1 MRADTSSDTSRRT
14 TSVATT
20 EGEEDMQAR
29 QYEGRS
35 FVGTPATAPGPL
47 GPDMLRAVSVIRRNP
62 LEYLG
67 SVWRRYGDVVQFPI
81 PRPPSYLVN
90 DPEGVRRVLVGNGR
104 NYGKSTI
111 QYRSLS
117 LVTGEGLLVADTE
130 PWRRQRPLVQP
141 AFHHETLEHIVGHV
155 DVALQRMFANW
166 DGLPADAVIDMD
178 AAMMHGALEVV
189 GHALF
194 GTDLSADA
202 DRLARA
208 TLSALDVVV
217 ARARVPI
224 TPPAWVPSPAN
235 RKLHAS
241 VRELDQAVQRML
253 AERRRDRGTVPADML
268 DLLIESRDAS
278 GAGLTVPEI
287 RDQVVTFIVAGH
299 ETVASALTWAW
310 ALLAEHPA
318 IQHALQ
324 EESDAVLGGRAATFE
339 DYTRLPY
346 ARAVL
351 DEALRLY
358 PPAWL
363 ITRNA
368 LGDDV
373 LGGHEIPRSSLVIL
387 SPWLLHRHPDV
398 WAEPEEFRPDRFL
411 SGEADR
417 TSFIPF
423 GAGLRQ
429 CIGRDFAY
437 VEGVLML
444 AAIAGRYEV
453 SFPQGVGMPTS
464 EPLVTVRPVGGL
476 PLRVRRR

>member
-1 MRADTSSDTSRRT
+1 
-14 TSVATT
+14 
-20 EGEEDMQAR
+20 
-29 QYEGRS
+29 
-35 FVGTPATAPGPL
+35 
-47 GPDMLRAVSVIRRNP
+47 MLRAFSAIRRNP
-62 LEYLG
+62 LAYLM
-67 SVWRRYGDVVQFPI
+67 SAWQEYGDVVQFPI

-90 DPEGVRRVLVGNGR
+90 DPEGVRRVLVSNGR
-104 NYGKSTI
+104 NYGKATI

-117 LVTGEGLLVADTE
+117 LVTGEGLLVADTDA
-130 PWRRQRPLVQP
+130 WRRQRPLVQP

-155 DVALQRMFANW
+155 DVAVQRMLASW
-166 DGLPADAVIDMD
+166 EALPPGSVVDVDE
-178 AAMMHGALEVV
+178 AMMHGALEVV

-217 ARARVPI
+217 ARARVPV
-224 TPPAWVPSPAN
+224 TPPAWVPTPAN
-235 RKLHAS
+235 RKLRAS
-241 VRELDQAVQRML
+241 VSELDGAVSRMM
-253 AERRRDRGTVPADML
+253 AERRHAPRVVPADML
-268 DLLIESRDAS
+268 DLLMDSRDDT
-278 GAGLTVPEI
+278 GAGLTTTEV

-310 ALLAEHPA
+310 ALLAKHPDV
-318 IQHALQ
+318 QRDLQ
-324 EESDAVLGGRAATFE
+324 DESDAVLGGRPATFA
-339 DYTRLPY
+339 DYGRLPF

-363 ITRNA
+363 ITRKA
-368 LGDDV
+368 LGDDT
-373 LGGHEIPRSSLVIL
+373 LGGHEIPESSLLIL
-387 SPWLLHRHPDV
+387 SPWLLHRHPAV
-398 WAEPEEFRPDRFL
+398 WPDAEAFRPERFL
-411 SGEADR
+411 SGAADR
-417 TSFIPF
+417 TAFIPF

-444 AAIAGRYEV
+444 SAIAGRFGFTYPEGGGL
-453 SFPQGVGMPTS
+453 PAA

-476 PLRVRRR
+476 PLRIQAR